1 MKAYKEYLKV
11 IEDCGWK
18 VNVMSGEIEIE
29 NWSPAGE
36 DLVEYLRKDIDISV
50 QVSEIAANFDVD
62 EHVELW
68 IEARGTRGVPSSI
81 SELVKDAEEI
91 EDMYSILAAELLKKK
106 KEIEARRRKAV

>member
-1 MKAYKEYLKV
+1 MRAYKEYLKV

-18 VNVMSGEIEIE
+18 VNVMDSEIEIE

-36 DLVEYLRKDIDISV
+36 DLVEYLRKDLDIYEQFCDISL
-50 QVSEIAANFDVD
+50 NFDVD
-62 EHVELW
+62 EHVEMW
-68 IEARGTRGVPSSI
+68 IELRGTRGVPSSI

-106 KEIEARRRKAV
+106 QEIARRRRKAV

>member
-18 VNVMSGEIEIE
+18 VNVMSEEIEIE

-36 DLVEYLRKDIDISV
+36 DLVEYLQKNIDIPT
-50 QVSEIAANFDVD
+50 QVCKIVEYFDVD

-68 IEARGTRGVPSSI
+68 IKERGTRGVPSSI
-81 SELVKDAEEI
+81 SELVKDAKEI

-106 KEIEARRRKAV
+106 KEIEARRRKVV

>member
-1 MKAYKEYLKV
+1 MRAYKEYLKV

-18 VNVMSGEIEIE
+18 VNVMSDEIEIE

-36 DLVEYLRKDIDISV
+36 DLVEYLRKNIDIPM
-50 QVSEIAANFDVD
+50 QVSEIAENFDVD

-68 IEARGTRGVPSSI
+68 IGARGTRGVPSSI